1 MYLSIWTWIP
11 RTYRA
16 ISEHFMGTNSRKEEK
31 AITRT
36 DKMEDK
42 ENWEKYKV
50 LKEDSVAK

>member
-1 MYLSIWTWIP
+1 
-11 RTYRA
+11 
-16 ISEHFMGTNSRKEEK
+16 MGTNSWKEEE